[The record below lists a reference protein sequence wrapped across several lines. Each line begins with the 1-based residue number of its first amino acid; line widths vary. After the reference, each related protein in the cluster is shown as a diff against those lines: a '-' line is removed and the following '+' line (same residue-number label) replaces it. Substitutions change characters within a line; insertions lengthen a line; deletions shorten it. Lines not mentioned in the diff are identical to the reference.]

1 MRHLTLI
8 ASTCAA
14 LLSGCASA
22 PPPLTVTPLQQQVAD
37 TAPAVSLYERL
48 GGLPAITAVVDRF
61 VDRLVADPRTRRS
74 FEGGINL
81 KALKAS
87 IVAQV
92 CNATGGRCKYE
103 GESMIKAHHGL
114 AITPLEFDTAI
125 GHIRATLN
133 ELHVGARE
141 QQEFLQIVLPM
152 KSDIVGR

>member
-1 MRHLTLI
+1 MRHLILI
-8 ASTCAA
+8 ASTCVA
-14 LLSGCASA
+14 LLSGCATT
-22 PPPLTVTPLQQQVAD
+22 PPA
-37 TAPAVSLYERL
+37 ASLYDRL
-48 GGLPAITAVVDRF
+48 GGLTAISAVVDRS
-61 VDRLVADPRTRRS
+61 VDRHVADPRTRRS
-74 FEGGINL
+74 FEGVNL

-87 IVAQV
+87 IVSQV
-92 CNATGGRCKYE
+92 CNATGGPCQYE

-125 GHIRATLN
+125 GHIRASLD